1 MLRRLSFL
9 IILTGLSI
17 AGPAISQDV
26 SHCVG
31 IDDPDTRLSCFDDAF
46 VETEV
51 QQQSPKSDW
60 SVRVDTSALDDS
72 KTVVLTLS
80 SKDQFLSQY
89 GQLKRG
95 TLIIRCMENTTSL
108 YTVWGGHFMSDNRN
122 SGRVDYRVDAKKAS
136 RVSMRESTDN
146 KALGLWSGGQS
157 IPFIKKLLGAEQL
170 YIRATPFSESAVEM
184 SFNVTGLERAIE
196 PLRDACGW

>member
-1 MLRRLSFL
+1 MLGRLSFHIVSIVL
-9 IILTGLSI
+9 IFV
-17 AGPAISQDV
+17 GPLVAQDV
-26 SHCVG
+26 SHCVR
-31 IDDPDTRLSCFDDAF
+31 IDDPDTRLNCFDDAF

-51 QQQSPKSDW
+51 QQPLSQSDW
-60 SVRVDTSALDDS
+60 SVRVDKSALDDS
-72 KTVVLTLS
+72 KTVVLTLT
-80 SKDQFLSQY
+80 SKDQFWNQY

-108 YTVWGGHFMSDNRN
+108 YTVWGDHFMSDNGN

-184 SFNVTGLERAIE
+184 AFNVTGLEKAIE
-196 PLRDACGW
+196 PLREACGW